1 MWPKQLEL
9 NINSDKSHAKHHMN
23 SSFIFWAVRWRYNED
38 TCYFFFIIKNEKKM
52 QLQHK
57 KYSQNFK
64 QSLVSKASC
73 EVRKMNKDLHK
84 KPPRM
89 LEVSFS

>member
-1 MWPKQLEL
+1 
-9 NINSDKSHAKHHMN
+9 
-23 SSFIFWAVRWRYNED
+23 
-38 TCYFFFIIKNEKKM
+38 M